1 MAQPPEKSAVRGA
14 SNKTFGANTAISI
27 VIANMIGTGVF
38 TSLGFQLLDIQS
50 APVILLLWVV
60 GGVLA
65 LCGALCYAELGAAL
79 PRSGGEYNFLGQ
91 IYHPAAGFI
100 SGWISTTIGFA
111 GPTALAAITSAT
123 YLNAVYPQVPVV
135 GSAAAL
141 VLLVGMVH
149 LGSRRGSARF
159 QLAFTGVKVL
169 LIFLFIAA
177 AWWQV
182 EQLQGVRWMPS
193 AGDLTLVGGGA
204 FAIALIYVNYAYTGW
219 NAATY
224 LVGEVEGAGT
234 HLPRIL
240 LVGTVVVMGIYV
252 LLHIMFLSVAPM
264 AEMRGKLEIG
274 YVVAGYAFGE
284 GGSRIVGLMLALLLV
299 STVSAMVI
307 AGPRALQVIGQDFHA
322 LRLLARENQYGIP
335 SVAIAFQTLITLI
348 LVLTSTFDTILVFAS
363 FTLALNTL
371 LTVLGVWVLRVR
383 QPDLQRSFSVPW
395 YPWPVIIYVGITLW
409 TLLFVLY
416 ERPVEALVG
425 AGLVVAGWLFY
436 LVSRDRV
443 TAPRK

>member
-1 MAQPPEKSAVRGA
+1 MTDKSA
-14 SNKTFGANTAISI
+14 KFGVNTATSI

-79 PRSGGEYNFLGQ
+79 PRSGGEYNFLSR

-100 SGWISTTIGFA
+100 SGWISSTIGFA
-111 GPTALAAITSAT
+111 APTALAAITAAT
-123 YLNAVYPQVPVV
+123 YLNAVIPEAPVV
-135 GSAAAL
+135 VTAAIL
-141 VLLVGMVH
+141 VVLVGLVH

-159 QLAFTGVKVL
+159 QLLFTAIKVV
-169 LIFLFIAA
+169 LIVLFIIA

-182 EQLQGVRWMPS
+182 EQLQQIRWAPS
-193 AGDLTLVGGGA
+193 AQDLPLIGSGA

-224 LVGEVEGAGT
+224 LVGEVTGGGQ

-240 LVGTVVVMGIYV
+240 LLGTGLVMTLYVV
-252 LLHIMFLSVAPM
+252 LHVMFLTVAPM
-264 AEMRGKLEIG
+264 SAMSGQLEIG
-274 YVVAGYAFGE
+274 YIVAGFAFGE
-284 GGSRIVGLMLALLLV
+284 GGSNLVGVMLATLLV

-322 LRLLARENQYGIP
+322 LRFLAYENRHGVP
-335 SVAIAFQTLITLI
+335 AVAIAFQTGITLL
-348 LVLTSTFDTILVFAS
+348 LVLTSTFDKILVFAS

-371 LTVLGVWVLRVR
+371 LTVIGVAVLRRR
-383 QPDLQRSFSVPW
+383 QPTDAEIFRVPW
-395 YPWPVIIYVGITLW
+395 YPWPMLIYVGITFW
-409 TLLFVLY
+409 TLVFVVW
-416 ERPVEALVG
+416 ERPIEALVG
-425 AGLVVAGWLFY
+425 AILIVSGWLFY
-436 LVSRDRV
+436 YVSRDRV
-443 TAPRK
+443 TPEQISAEEGL

>member
-1 MAQPPEKSAVRGA
+1 MTKSSAKF
-14 SNKTFGANTAISI
+14 SPNTAISI

-100 SGWISTTIGFA
+100 SGWISSTIGFA

-123 YLNAVYPQVPVV
+123 YLNAVFDEVPVV
-135 GSAAAL
+135 AAAAAL
-141 VLLVGMVH
+141 VLIVGLVH
-149 LGSRRGSARF
+149 LGSRQGSARF
-159 QLAFTGVKVL
+159 QLLFTSIKVF
-169 LIFLFIAA
+169 LICVFIVA

-182 EQLQGVRWMPS
+182 DQLQAVRWYPNQEDVPLITS
-193 AGDLTLVGGGA
+193 GA

-224 LVGEVEGAGT
+224 LVGEVEGGGR

-240 LVGTVVVMGIYV
+240 LLGTGVVLVLYL
-252 LLHIMFLSVAPM
+252 LLHLMFLSVAPM
-264 AEMRGKLEIG
+264 AEMKGKLEIG
-274 YVVAGYAFGE
+274 YIVASYAFGDT
-284 GGSRIVGLMLALLLV
+284 GSLLAGLMLAILLV

-307 AGPRALQVIGQDFHA
+307 AGPRALQVIGQDFRV
-322 LRLLARENQYGIP
+322 LSFLARENKHGVPAI
-335 SVAIAFQTLITLI
+335 AIAFQTTITLI
-348 LVLTSTFDTILVFAS
+348 LVLTSTFDSILVFAS
-363 FTLALNTL
+363 FTMALNTL
-371 LTVLGVWVLRVR
+371 VTVVGVAVLRYKR
-383 QPDLQRSFSVPW
+383 GDMPRTFSVPW
-395 YPWPVIIYVGITLW
+395 YPLPMLIYVGITFW
-409 TLLFVLY
+409 TLVFVLF

-425 AGLVVAGWLFY
+425 GALITAGWLFY
-436 LVSRDRV
+436 WVSRDRV
-443 TAPRK
+443 VIEE

>member
-1 MAQPPEKSAVRGA
+1 LTDKSA
-14 SNKTFGANTAISI
+14 KFGVNTATSI

-79 PRSGGEYNFLGQ
+79 PRSGGEYNFLSR

-100 SGWISTTIGFA
+100 SGWISSTIGFA
-111 GPTALAAITSAT
+111 APTALAAITAAT
-123 YLNAVYPQVPVV
+123 YLNAVIPEAPVV
-135 GSAAAL
+135 VTAAIL
-141 VLLVGMVH
+141 VVLVGLVH

-159 QLAFTGVKVL
+159 QLLFTAIKVV
-169 LIFLFIAA
+169 LIVLFIIA

-182 EQLQGVRWMPS
+182 EQLQQIRWAPS
-193 AGDLTLVGGGA
+193 AQDLPLIGSGA

-224 LVGEVEGAGT
+224 LVGEVTGGGQ

-240 LVGTVVVMGIYV
+240 LLGTGLVMTLYVV
-252 LLHIMFLSVAPM
+252 LHVMFLTVAPM
-264 AEMRGKLEIG
+264 SAMSGQLEIG
-274 YVVAGYAFGE
+274 YIVAGFAFGE
-284 GGSRIVGLMLALLLV
+284 GGSNLVGVMLATLLV

-322 LRLLARENQYGIP
+322 LRFLAYENKHGVP
-335 SVAIAFQTLITLI
+335 AVAIAFQTGITLL
-348 LVLTSTFDTILVFAS
+348 LVLTSTFDKILVFAS

-371 LTVLGVWVLRVR
+371 LTVIGVAVLRRR
-383 QPDLQRSFSVPW
+383 QPTDAGIFRVPW
-395 YPWPVIIYVGITLW
+395 YPWPMLIYVGITFW
-409 TLLFVLY
+409 TLVFVVW
-416 ERPVEALVG
+416 ERPIEALVG
-425 AGLVVAGWLFY
+425 AILIVSGWLFY
-436 LVSRDRV
+436 YVSRDRV
-443 TAPRK
+443 TPEQISAEEGL

>member
-1 MAQPPEKSAVRGA
+1 MTKDSAA
-14 SNKTFGANTAISI
+14 KFGANTATSI

-65 LCGALCYAELGAAL
+65 LCGALCYAELGAVL

-100 SGWISTTIGFA
+100 SGWVSTTIGFA
-111 GPTALAAITSAT
+111 APTALAAITSAT
-123 YLNAVYPQVPVV
+123 YLNAVYEQIPVV
-135 GSAAAL
+135 GAAAVL
-141 VLLVGMVH
+141 VLAVGLIH

-159 QLAFTGVKVL
+159 QLLFTGVKVV
-169 LIFLFIAA
+169 LIVLFIVA
-177 AWWQV
+177 AWSQV
-182 EQLQGVRWMPS
+182 EALQVLRWVPN
-193 AGDLTLVGGGA
+193 ADDLPLIGSGA

-224 LVGEVEGAGT
+224 LVGEVEGGGRD
-234 HLPRIL
+234 LPRIL
-240 LVGTVVVMGIYV
+240 LIGTLVVMSLYI
-252 LLHIMFLSVAPM
+252 LLHIMFLTVAPM
-264 AEMRGKLEIG
+264 SAMRGKLEIG
-274 YVVAGYAFGE
+274 YIVAGFAFAE
-284 GGSRIVGLMLALLLV
+284 IGSNLVGLMLAILLV

-322 LRLLARENQYGIP
+322 LRFLARENRHGIP
-335 SVAIAFQTLITLI
+335 AVAIAFQTMVTLL
-348 LVLTSTFDTILVFAS
+348 LVITSTFDAILVFAS

-371 LTVLGVWVLRVR
+371 LTVVGVAVLRKKRGVGGDVFR
-383 QPDLQRSFSVPW
+383 VPW
-395 YPWPVIIYVGITLW
+395 YPWPMLIYVAITLW
-409 TLLFVLY
+409 TLLFVVS

-425 AGLVVAGWLFY
+425 GALIAAGWLFY
-436 LVSRDRV
+436 MVTRDRV
-443 TAPRK
+443 GRDDQLGEQAK

>member
-1 MAQPPEKSAVRGA
+1 VTQAAPTGSSPSPEA
-14 SNKTFGANTAISI
+14 SRTFSPNTAISI
-27 VIANMIGTGVF
+27 VIANMVGTGVF

-50 APVILLLWVV
+50 VPVILLLWII

-65 LCGALCYAELGAAL
+65 LCGALCYAELGATL

-100 SGWISTTIGFA
+100 SGWVSSTIGFA

-135 GSAAAL
+135 AAASAL
-141 VLLVGMVH
+141 VLGVGAVH

-159 QLAFTGVKVL
+159 QLLFTGLKIL
-169 LIFLFIAA
+169 LIGVFIVA
-177 AWWQV
+177 AWYQV
-182 EQLQGVRWMPS
+182 EALQAVRWLPHS
-193 AGDLTLVGGGA
+193 TDLALVGGGA
-204 FAIALIYVNYAYTGW
+204 FAVALIYVNYAYTGW

-224 LVGEVEGAGT
+224 LVGEVEGAAL

-240 LVGTVVVMGIYV
+240 LIGTAVVMVLYV
-252 LLHIMFLSVAPM
+252 LLHAMFLSVAPM
-264 AEMRGKLEIG
+264 DAMRGKLEIG
-274 YVVAGYAFGE
+274 YVVAGYAFGDA
-284 GGSRIVGLMLALLLV
+284 GSSLVGLMLAILLV
-299 STVSAMVI
+299 CTVSGMVI

-322 LRLLARENQYGIP
+322 LRWLARENQHGIP
-335 SVAIAFQTLITLI
+335 VVAIGFQTAVTLI
-348 LVLTSTFDTILVFAS
+348 LVLTSTFEAILVFAG

-371 LTVLGVWVLRVR
+371 LTVMGVWVLRR
-383 QPDLQRSFSVPW
+383 RRPQQRGAFRVPW
-395 YPWPVIIYVGITLW
+395 YPWPVVVYVGITLW

-425 AGLVVAGWLFY
+425 AGLIVAGWLFY
-436 LVSRDRV
+436 WVSKDRV
-443 TAPRK
+443 DAQ

>member
-1 MAQPPEKSAVRGA
+1 MAEGA
-14 SNKTFGANTAISI
+14 APQTGGVTFSTNTAISI

-50 APVILLLWVV
+50 APVILLLWIV
-60 GGVLA
+60 GGILA

-79 PRSGGEYNFLGQ
+79 PRSGGEYNFLSQ

-135 GSAAAL
+135 GAAATL
-141 VLLVGMVH
+141 VLLVGLVH

-159 QLAFTGVKVL
+159 QLLFTGVKVF
-169 LIFLFIAA
+169 LIVLFIAA

-182 EQLQGVRWMPS
+182 DALQQVRWKP
-193 AGDLTLVGGGA
+193 AVEDVALLGGGA

-224 LVGEVEGAGT
+224 LVGEVEGGGR

-240 LVGTVVVMGIYV
+240 LIGTAVVMGLYV
-252 LLHIMFLSVAPM
+252 LLHIMFMSVAPM

-274 YVVAGYAFGE
+274 YVVAGFAFGDA
-284 GGSRIVGLMLALLLV
+284 GSRIVGLMLAVLLV

-322 LRLLARENQYGIP
+322 LRIFARENRHGIP
-335 SVAIAFQTLITLI
+335 SVAIAFQTFITLV
-348 LVLTSTFDTILVFAS
+348 LVLTSTFDAILVFAS

-371 LTVLGVWVLRVR
+371 LTVLGVWVLRQR
-383 QPDLQRSFSVPW
+383 QPDLLRSFSVPW
-395 YPWPVIIYVGITLW
+395 YPWPVVIYVAITLW
-409 TLLFVLY
+409 TLIFVLY

-436 LVSRDRV
+436 LVSKDRV
-443 TAPRK
+443 STPQE